1 MVLSCSKKFVRIV
14 QRLQQNYE
22 EKEMTK
28 LTDKEINFY
37 ERQKICHIWKEKFCY
52 DENNGK

>member
-1 MVLSCSKKFVRIV
+1 
-14 QRLQQNYE
+14 
-22 EKEMTK
+22 MTK